1 MKLNLSH
8 VGKYPTCD
16 GECRAKLG
24 VKHETCENIPRKSVN
39 LRINATPLRLLA
51 SPVLTMSDQPL
62 TSAPS
67 GSTSLPGSPA
77 PVLVRALRLALR
89 PLVRLM
95 LARGI
100 TYPYLADLLKSL
112 FVEVADRDFRLG
124 DKPPTDSRVSLVSGV
139 HRKDVSRLRALLQQD
154 EAVVPAVVPRGAL
167 LVAQWMGDSRFLDGD
182 GEPMPLPRLVSEGG
196 ECSFES
202 LVAGVNTDIRSR
214 VVLDEWLRLGVVH
227 IDDQGRVC
235 LNTGAFVPT
244 RGDDEKAHY
253 LGLNLHEH
261 AAAAV
266 HNILGEGE
274 PLIERSVHYNA
285 LSPASV
291 ARLAKLSEQL
301 GMKALLAVNRAA
313 REAEADD
320 LAAARAA
327 GESVP
332 SERITLGVYF
342 YSDAERATRT
352 ATANQTEISGG
363 QIRSSRG
370 RP

>member
-1 MKLNLSH
+1 MSA
-8 VGKYPTCD
+8 P
-16 GECRAKLG
+16 
-24 VKHETCENIPRKSVN
+24 
-39 LRINATPLRLLA
+39 
-51 SPVLTMSDQPL
+51 PV
-62 TSAPS
+62 TSADAE
-67 GSTSLPGSPA
+67 STALPGSPT

-100 TYPYLADLLKSL
+100 TYPYLADLLKGL

-124 DKPPTDSRVSLVSGV
+124 DRPPTDSRVSLVSGV

-154 EAVVPAVVPRGAL
+154 EAVVPSVVPRGAL
-167 LVAQWMGDSRFLDGD
+167 LVAQWMGDPRFLGED
-182 GEPMPLPRLVSEGG
+182 GEPLPLPRLASEGG
-196 ECSFES
+196 ERSFES

-214 VVLDEWLRLGVVH
+214 VVLDEWLRLGVVQM
-227 IDDQGRVC
+227 DDQGRVC
-235 LNTGAFVPT
+235 LNAGAFVPT
-244 RGDDEKAHY
+244 QGDEGKAHY

-266 HNILGEGE
+266 HNLLGEGA
-274 PLIERSVHYNA
+274 PLMERSVHYNA

-291 ARLAKLSEQL
+291 ARLARLSEQM

-320 LAAARAA
+320 LAAAQAA
-327 GESVP
+327 GEAPP

-342 YSDAERATRT
+342 YSDAVRADQA
-352 ATANQTEISGG
+352 ATAKHTDATGDRNRPSGG
-363 QIRSSRG
+363 

>member
-1 MKLNLSH
+1 MSA
-8 VGKYPTCD
+8 P
-16 GECRAKLG
+16 
-24 VKHETCENIPRKSVN
+24 
-39 LRINATPLRLLA
+39 
-51 SPVLTMSDQPL
+51 PV
-62 TSAPS
+62 TSADAE
-67 GSTSLPGSPA
+67 STALPGSPT

-100 TYPYLADLLKSL
+100 TYPYLADLLKGL

-124 DKPPTDSRVSLVSGV
+124 DRPPTDSRVSLVSGV

-154 EAVVPAVVPRGAL
+154 EAVVPSVVPRGAL
-167 LVAQWMGDSRFLDGD
+167 LVAQWMGDPRFLGED
-182 GEPMPLPRLVSEGG
+182 GEPLPLPRLASEGG
-196 ECSFES
+196 ERSFES

-214 VVLDEWLRLGVVH
+214 VVLDEWLRLGVVQM
-227 IDDQGRVC
+227 DDQGRVC
-235 LNTGAFVPT
+235 LNAGAFVPT
-244 RGDDEKAHY
+244 QGDEGKAHY

-266 HNILGEGE
+266 HNLLGEGA
-274 PLIERSVHYNA
+274 PLMERSVHYNA

-291 ARLAKLSEQL
+291 ARLARLSEQM

-320 LAAARAA
+320 LAAAQAA
-327 GESVP
+327 GEAPP

-342 YSDAERATRT
+342 YSDAVRAEQA
-352 ATANQTEISGG
+352 ATAKQTDATGDRSRPSGG
-363 QIRSSRG
+363 

>member
-1 MKLNLSH
+1 MKLNRSY
-8 VGKYPTCD
+8 VGKYPTYD

-24 VKHETCENIPRKSVN
+24 LNHKTCENIPRKSVN
-39 LRINATPLRLLA
+39 LRINATLFRLLA
-51 SPVLTMSDQPL
+51 SPVLIMSDQPL
-62 TSAPS
+62 TTADP
-67 GSTSLPGSPA
+67 GSTGLPGAPT

-112 FVEVADRDFRLG
+112 FVEVADREFRLG
-124 DKPPTDSRVSLVSGV
+124 DKAPTDSRVSLVSGV
-139 HRKDVSRLRALLQQD
+139 HRKDVSRLRALLQED

-167 LVAQWMGDSRFLDGD
+167 LVAQWMGDPRFLDED
-182 GEPMPLPRLVSEGG
+182 GEPMPLPRLTSEGG
-196 ECSFES
+196 ERSFES
-202 LVAGVNTDIRSR
+202 LVASVNTDIRSR

-227 IDDQGRVC
+227 IDDQRRVC

-266 HNILGEGE
+266 HNLLGEGV
-274 PLIERSVHYNA
+274 PFMERSVHYNA

-291 ARLAKLSEQL
+291 TRLAKLSEQM

-313 REAEADD
+313 REAEAED
-320 LAAARAA
+320 LAAAQAA
-327 GESVP
+327 GEAAP

-342 YSDAERATRT
+342 YSGARPAMRDGTENPTEATGD
-352 ATANQTEISGG
+352 QT
-363 QIRSSRG
+363 RPSRR

>member
-1 MKLNLSH
+1 MNVSQAC
-8 VGKYPTCD
+8 VGKYPTHD
-16 GECRAKLG
+16 RESRAEFAAVRK
-24 VKHETCENIPRKSVN
+24 TCENIPHKIVN
-39 LRINATPLRLLA
+39 LRITFVPLSQLSSLEL
-51 SPVLTMSDQPL
+51 PMSDQPL

-67 GSTSLPGSPA
+67 GSTGLPGSPA

-182 GEPMPLPRLVSEGG
+182 GEPMPLPRLASEGG

-227 IDDQGRVC
+227 LDDQGRVC

-266 HNILGEGE
+266 HNMLGEGK

-291 ARLAKLSEQL
+291 ARLAKLSEQM

-320 LAAARAA
+320 LAAAQAA
-327 GESVP
+327 GESAP

-342 YSDAERATRT
+342 YSDAERETHPAS
-352 ATANQTEISGG
+352 NNPTEAAGG
-363 QIRSSRG
+363 QSRPSRG